1 MKTEMKMKGIK
12 NMRELDLMREKLE
25 YKQLFYEKEMVGN
38 SAEIIDNV
46 TDKLKD
52 AAFNIGTRLLL
63 MLISPSKKNRTGK
76 EKDNKEE

>member
-1 MKTEMKMKGIK
+1 MKAIK

-25 YKQLFYEKEMVGN
+25 YQELFYEKELVGN

-52 AAFNIGTRLLL
+52 AAFDLGTKLLFQL
-63 MLISPSKKNRTGK
+63 VSPSKKKRKAKG
-76 EKDNKEE
+76 EDRKEE